1 VRSELQSLTVGITPG
16 IAAADVSDEDAINI
30 VVTAEKTPED
40 PLDVP
45 ISLTVLTE
53 DELEDAQINSI
64 RDVAANTPNF
74 FTSVGDRAFN
84 FYSIRGNSNS
94 NFLVRD
100 SVGFYLDDVPIEY
113 FHQLFPG
120 DLFDLEQVEVLRGPQ
135 NTLYGRNSIA
145 GVVNVTRSISFNALG
160 AASQDAGASMPQLTR
175 TIHLK
180 LKRTKSLSLI
190 CQWVLIVKSRI

>member
-64 RDVAANTPNF
+64 RDVAANTPTSLPRWAIAPLT
-74 FTSVGDRAFN
+74 FTAFEGTA
-84 FYSIRGNSNS
+84 I
-94 NFLVRD
+94 
-100 SVGFYLDDVPIEY
+100 
-113 FHQLFPG
+113 
-120 DLFDLEQVEVLRGPQ
+120 
-135 NTLYGRNSIA
+135 
-145 GVVNVTRSISFNALG
+145 VTF
-160 AASQDAGASMPQLTR
+160 
-175 TIHLK
+175 
-180 LKRTKSLSLI
+180 
-190 CQWVLIVKSRI
+190 